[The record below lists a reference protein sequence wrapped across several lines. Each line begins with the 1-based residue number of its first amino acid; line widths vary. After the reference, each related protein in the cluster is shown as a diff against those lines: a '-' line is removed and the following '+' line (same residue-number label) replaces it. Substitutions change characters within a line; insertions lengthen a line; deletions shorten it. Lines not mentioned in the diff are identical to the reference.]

1 MANII
6 AVHYN
11 LDQKHTVKI
20 ESLPTSIGESKDG
33 INDISCNLSPPAS
46 TYIEASMVDGIYKLL
61 KEVESPEFDT
71 RWQET
76 PSKALSPS
84 AQHAASTYR
93 KTLCLGLRCLSGEIT
108 IPNNQTWNDAIAYC
122 RAVIAAPQDSIT
134 RASSYWIRSSSDISK
149 VQLQRFGPG
158 IIAAAHKGN
167 YEIVSDHF
175 QGDRLKVP
183 HIDKKQSFYRNARNM
198 DLGAFFY
205 PSSSPLAVGAFDS
218 GIVPCSLSISAFLDP
233 EAAVKGGSI
242 SGVAI
247 CDDYAAF
254 SREDYEIRLRI
265 VGFALGCAYE
275 FGGQLVNAITDG
287 SMLQCVGT
295 GDQHTLE
302 AAMAWRVISGCT
314 SPNSG
319 YIFGKESL
327 EEGLVITE
335 VEIAI
340 HDLLDWRSD
349 VAAGNHE
356 NGVSAAYG
364 LGIEDPFHAYL
375 EATLE
380 RAVSNPRSGGYAI
393 AAIVYMHFTGVRYGA
408 YDYHGT
414 HGESCS
420 ECVRILRDVTIGAG
434 LVWAPKSPPRSFE
447 GSAGIRQLGK
457 TWIDEFKDCG
467 LVQESLGWFQHLV
480 STGEIRLFDVLN
492 PIKEVDTEADWA

>member
-1 MANII
+1 M

-11 LDQKHTVKI
+11 LDPKHTVKI
-20 ESLPTSIGESKDG
+20 ESLPISIGENKDD
-33 INDISCNLSPPAS
+33 INDVSYNHSSPVS
-46 TYIEASMVDGIYKLL
+46 TEIDANMVDGIYKLL
-61 KEVESPEFDT
+61 EGVDSPDFDT
-71 RWQET
+71 RWQDT
-76 PSKALSPS
+76 PGEALNPS

-93 KTLCLGLRCLSGEIT
+93 QTLCLGLRCLSGEIT
-108 IPNNQTWNDAIAYC
+108 IPNSQVWQDAVAYC
-122 RAVIAAPQDSIT
+122 RAVIAAPQDSVN
-134 RASSYWIRSSSDISK
+134 RANSYWTRSSSDISK
-149 VQLQRFGPG
+149 AQLQRFGPG
-158 IIAAAHKGN
+158 IIAAAHNGTS
-167 YEIVSDHF
+167 EIVSDHF

-183 HIDKKQSFYRNARNM
+183 HIDKRQSFYRNARNM
-198 DLGAFFY
+198 NLGVFFY
-205 PSSSPLAVGAFDS
+205 PSCSPLAVGAFDS

-233 EAAVKGGSI
+233 ETAVKGGSI

-254 SREDYEIRLRI
+254 SIKDYEIRLRI

-275 FGGQLVNAITDG
+275 FGGQLVNAIIDG

-295 GDQHTLE
+295 SDQLTVE
-302 AAMAWRVISGCT
+302 AAMAWRVINGCT

-364 LGIEDPFHAYL
+364 LGIKDPFHAYL
-375 EATLE
+375 EATLK
-380 RAVSNPRSGGYAI
+380 RAASNPRSGGYAI
-393 AAIVYMHFTGVRYGA
+393 AAIVYMHFTSVRYGA

-414 HGESCS
+414 HGGPCS

-434 LVWAPKSPPRSFE
+434 LVWAPKLPPRSFE
-447 GSAGIRQLGK
+447 DSAGIRRLGK